1 MDIEDIF
8 DTPDTTEQYDVNDI
22 EANKLSSLCAYI
34 SILFLV
40 PLIWRKDSS
49 FARFHT
55 NQGIA
60 LFVLSVILGA
70 LTFALSKVLA
80 LIPFVGGIIVLIIN
94 LIMLG
99 AVIYLMALGMINAA
113 TGKAKELPIIGKTK
127 ILK

>member
-40 PLIWRKDSS
+40 PLLLCKDSK

-55 NQGIA
+55 NQGIV
-60 LFVLSVILGA
+60 LFILSAVLGVLTAVLSMI
-70 LTFALSKVLA
+70 LA
-80 LIPFVGGIIVLIIN
+80 LIPFIGGIISFVIN
-94 LIMLG
+94 LIVFG
-99 AVIYLMALGMINAA
+99 IVIYLTVLGMINSA
-113 TGKAKELPIIGKTK
+113 TGKAKELPIIGKVK
-127 ILK
+127 VLK